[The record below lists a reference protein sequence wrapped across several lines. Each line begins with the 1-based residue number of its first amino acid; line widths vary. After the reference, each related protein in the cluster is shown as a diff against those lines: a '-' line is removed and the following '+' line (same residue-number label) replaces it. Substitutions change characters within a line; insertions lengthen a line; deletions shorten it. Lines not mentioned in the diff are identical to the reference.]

1 MQYKMSFHI
10 FTIRTLCIVLLSA
23 LSLTLPAQTNKKIRS
38 LQRQQSTLK
47 QNIAQ
52 QEKMLKST
60 KKDVNSQLANLQVI
74 NVQIE
79 GQQKYVSGIHAELT
93 ELSTTISG
101 LEQQLR
107 LLEADL
113 AVCKRR
119 YQRSVS
125 YMFRNKSSLSKW
137 QFILSAKN
145 FRQMYRR
152 LRYMTQFS
160 RYQRAQAEVIRQK
173 EAQVQAKRN
182 ELLGVKTEKNRLY
195 TEGQAETRKLQGQ
208 QQERQQVI
216 NDLNKRQQELQ
227 ASIAQQR
234 RKAEQ
239 LNARIDQLIQ
249 QEIAAAE
256 RRRKAEAERRR
267 KAELA
272 RQAKAKAQR
281 EQAAREQA
289 AREKAAREK
298 AERERNAAAA
308 RRATAAKANTKSSKS
323 TATTKSTTKSATKR
337 NRDVAAYTPEPA
349 TAPSVTI
356 EENADR
362 ALSTSFAASR
372 GRLPMPIT
380 GGYSITR
387 HYGAYNVAGLN
398 GVQLDSKGINITGA
412 AGAQA
417 RAVFRGEVTAIF
429 TYGGMYNVIVRHGSY
444 MSVYCNLSSTA
455 VRRGQNVEARQTIGT
470 IATDASGNATL
481 HFQLRKETARLNPEA
496 WLGR

>member
-1 MQYKMSFHI
+1 MQHKMSFHI
-10 FTIRTLCIVLLSA
+10 FTIRTLCIVFLSI
-23 LSLTLPAQTNKKIRS
+23 LSLSLPAQTNKKIRS

-47 QNIAQ
+47 HNIAQ

-79 GQQKYVSGIHAELT
+79 GQQKYVNGIHAELT

-152 LRYMTQFS
+152 LHYMTQFS

-216 NDLNKRQQELQ
+216 NDLNKRQKELQ
-227 ASIAQQR
+227 NSIAQQR

-281 EQAAREQA
+281 EQAARE
-289 AREKAAREK
+289 K

-308 RRATAAKANTKSSKS
+308 RRATAAKAKTNRSKA
-323 TATTKSTTKSATKR
+323 TATTKSATKR
-337 NRDVAAYTPEPA
+337 NRNVAAYTPKTA

-362 ALSTSFAASR
+362 ALSTSFAANR

-398 GVQLDSKGINITGA
+398 GVQLDSKGINITGSV
-412 AGAQA
+412 GAQA

-455 VRRGQNVEARQTIGT
+455 VRRGQNVETRQTIGT

>member
-1 MQYKMSFHI
+1 M
-10 FTIRTLCIVLLSA
+10 
-23 LSLTLPAQTNKKIRS
+23 
-38 LQRQQSTLK
+38 QRQQSTLK
-47 QNIAQ
+47 HNIAQ

-79 GQQKYVSGIHAELT
+79 GQQKYVNGIHAELT

-152 LRYMTQFS
+152 LHYMTQFS

-182 ELLGVKTEKNRLY
+182 ELLGVKNEKNRLY

-216 NDLNKRQQELQ
+216 NDLNKRQKELQ
-227 ASIAQQR
+227 TSIAQQR

-256 RRRKAEAERRR
+256 RRRKAE
-267 KAELA
+267 LA
-272 RQAKAKAQR
+272 RQAKAKAQ
-281 EQAAREQA
+281 REQA

-298 AERERNAAAA
+298 AERERNAATA
-308 RRATAAKANTKSSKS
+308 RRATAAKAKTNRSKA
-323 TATTKSTTKSATKR
+323 TATTKSTTKR
-337 NRDVAAYTPEPA
+337 NRNVAAYTPEPA

-362 ALSTSFAASR
+362 ALSTSFAANR

-398 GVQLDSKGINITGA
+398 GVQLDSKGINITGSV
-412 AGAQA
+412 GAQA

-455 VRRGQNVEARQTIGT
+455 VHRGQNVEARQTIGT

>member
-1 MQYKMSFHI
+1 M
-10 FTIRTLCIVLLSA
+10 RNLLLLLLCA
-23 LSLTLPAQTNKKIRS
+23 FSLTLSAQTNKKIRS

-47 QNIAQ
+47 QNIAN

-79 GQQKYVSGIHAELT
+79 GQQKYVNGIHAELT
-93 ELSTTISG
+93 ELATTISG

-125 YMFRNKSSLSKW
+125 YMFRNKSHVSKW

-160 RYQRAQAEVIRQK
+160 RYQRAQADIIRQK

-195 TEGQAETRKLQGQ
+195 AEGQAETRKLQGQ

-227 ASIAQQR
+227 SSIAQQR

-289 AREKAAREK
+289 AREKAARDK
-298 AERERNAAAA
+298 AERERTAAA
-308 RRATAAKANTKSSKS
+308 RRATASSAKTKASNNSSKSTAKANTKS
-323 TATTKSTTKSATKR
+323 TTKR
-337 NRDVAAYTPEPA
+337 NRDVAVYTPEPT
-349 TAPSVTI
+349 TAPAVTI

-362 ALSTSFAASR
+362 ALSTSFAANR

-387 HYGAYNVAGLN
+387 HYGSYNVSGLN

-444 MSVYCNLSSTA
+444 MSVYCNLSSAA
-455 VRRGQNVEARQTIGT
+455 VRRGQTVEARQTIGT

-481 HFQLRKETARLNPEA
+481 HFQLRKETAKLNPEA

>member
-1 MQYKMSFHI
+1 M
-10 FTIRTLCIVLLSA
+10 RNLLLLLLCVF
-23 LSLTLPAQTNKKIRS
+23 SLTLSAQTNKKIRS

-47 QNIAQ
+47 QNIAN

-79 GQQKYVSGIHAELT
+79 GQQKYVNGIHAELT
-93 ELSTTISG
+93 ELATTISG

-125 YMFRNKSSLSKW
+125 YMFRNKSHVSKW

-160 RYQRAQAEVIRQK
+160 RYQRAQADIIRQK

-195 TEGQAETRKLQGQ
+195 AEGQAETRKLQGQ

-216 NDLNKRQQELQ
+216 NDLNKRQKELQ
-227 ASIAQQR
+227 NSIAQQR

-281 EQAAREQA
+281 EQAARDKAAREQA
-289 AREKAAREK
+289 ARDK
-298 AERERNAAAA
+298 AERERKAAA
-308 RRATAAKANTKSSKS
+308 RRATASTAKTKTTNNSSKS
-323 TATTKSTTKSATKR
+323 TANAHTKSTSKR
-337 NRDVAAYTPEPA
+337 NRDVAAYTPEPT
-349 TAPSVTI
+349 TAPAVTI

-362 ALSTSFAASR
+362 ALSTSFAANR

-387 HYGAYNVAGLN
+387 HYGSYNVSGLS

-444 MSVYCNLSSTA
+444 MSVYCNLSSAA
-455 VRRGQNVEARQTIGT
+455 VRRGQTVEARQTIGT

-481 HFQLRKETARLNPEA
+481 HFQLRKETAKLNPEA

>member
-1 MQYKMSFHI
+1 M
-10 FTIRTLCIVLLSA
+10 
-23 LSLTLPAQTNKKIRS
+23 
-38 LQRQQSTLK
+38 QRQQSTLK
-47 QNIAQ
+47 HNIAQ

-79 GQQKYVSGIHAELT
+79 GQQKYVNGIHAELT

-152 LRYMTQFS
+152 LHYMTQFS

-216 NDLNKRQQELQ
+216 NDLNKRQKELQ
-227 ASIAQQR
+227 TSIAQQR

-281 EQAAREQA
+281 EQAARE
-289 AREKAAREK
+289 K

-308 RRATAAKANTKSSKS
+308 RRATAAKAKTNRSKA
-323 TATTKSTTKSATKR
+323 TATTKSTTKR
-337 NRDVAAYTPEPA
+337 NRNVAAYTPKPA

-362 ALSTSFAASR
+362 ALSTSFAANR

-398 GVQLDSKGINITGA
+398 GVQLDSKGINITGSV
-412 AGAQA
+412 GAQA

-455 VRRGQNVEARQTIGT
+455 VHRGQNVEARQTIGT

>member
-1 MQYKMSFHI
+1 MSFHI
-10 FTIRTLCIVLLSA
+10 FTIRTLCIVFLSI
-23 LSLTLPAQTNKKIRS
+23 LSLSLPAQTNKKIRS

-47 QNIAQ
+47 HNIAQ

-79 GQQKYVSGIHAELT
+79 GQQKYVNGIHAELT

-152 LRYMTQFS
+152 LHYMTQFS

-216 NDLNKRQQELQ
+216 NELHKRPKGLQ
-227 ASIAQQR
+227 TSIAQPR

-281 EQAAREQA
+281 EQAARE
-289 AREKAAREK
+289 K

-308 RRATAAKANTKSSKS
+308 RRATAAKAKTNRSKA
-323 TATTKSTTKSATKR
+323 TATTKSTTKR
-337 NRDVAAYTPEPA
+337 NRNVAAYTPKPA

-362 ALSTSFAASR
+362 ALSTSFAANR

-398 GVQLDSKGINITGA
+398 GVQLDSKGINITGSV
-412 AGAQA
+412 GAQA

-455 VRRGQNVEARQTIGT
+455 VHRGQNVEARQTIGT

>member
-1 MQYKMSFHI
+1 
-10 FTIRTLCIVLLSA
+10 
-23 LSLTLPAQTNKKIRS
+23 
-38 LQRQQSTLK
+38 
-47 QNIAQ
+47 
-52 QEKMLKST
+52 MLKST

-79 GQQKYVSGIHAELT
+79 GQQKYVNGIHAELT

-216 NDLNKRQQELQ
+216 NDLNKRQKELQ
-227 ASIAQQR
+227 TSIAQQR

-281 EQAAREQA
+281 EQAARE
-289 AREKAAREK
+289 K

-308 RRATAAKANTKSSKS
+308 RRATAAKAKTNRSKA
-323 TATTKSTTKSATKR
+323 TATTKSTTKR
-337 NRDVAAYTPEPA
+337 NRNVAAYTPKPA

-362 ALSTSFAASR
+362 ALSTSFAANR

-398 GVQLDSKGINITGA
+398 GVQLDSKGINITGSV
-412 AGAQA
+412 GAQA

>member
-1 MQYKMSFHI
+1 MYRI
-10 FTIRTLCIVLLSA
+10 LLCILLLGTA
-23 LSLTLPAQTNKKIRS
+23 LALPAQTNKKIRS
-38 LQRQQSTLK
+38 LQREQTTLK
-47 QNIAQ
+47 KKIAS
-52 QEKMLKST
+52 QENMLKST

-79 GQQKYVSGIHAELT
+79 GQQKYVNGIHAELT
-93 ELSTTISG
+93 EVATTISG
-101 LEQQLR
+101 LERQLR

-125 YMFRNKSSLSKW
+125 YIFHNRMQVSKW

-152 LRYMTQFS
+152 LRYLSSFS
-160 RYQRAQAEVIRQK
+160 RYQRAQAEIIRQK

-182 ELLGVKTEKNRLY
+182 ELMGVKTEKNRLLR
-195 TEGQAETRKLQGQ
+195 EGQAEQRKLQGQ
-208 QQERQQVI
+208 QQERQQVA
-216 NDLNKRQQELQ
+216 NELNKKQAELQ

-234 RKAEQ
+234 KKAAA
-239 LNARIDQLIQ
+239 LDARIDQLIQ

-272 RQAKAKAQR
+272 RQAKIKAQR
-281 EQAAREQA
+281 EQAARERA
-289 AREKAAREK
+289 ARER
-298 AERERNAAAA
+298 AEAQRK
-308 RRATAAKANTKSSKS
+308 ATAAANAKKTAAKSGTKTTASSK
-323 TATTKSTTKSATKR
+323 TKPAATTKRSTTK
-337 NRDVAAYTPEPA
+337 PA
-349 TAPSVTI
+349 TTPKRTYTEPVETSPTPDFAESS
-356 EENADR
+356 ADR
-362 ALSTSFAASR
+362 AINNSFAGSR

-380 GGYSITR
+380 GGYAITR
-387 HYGAYNVAGLN
+387 HYGSYNVAGLK
-398 GVQLDSKGINITGA
+398 GVQLDSKGINITGHP
-412 AGAQA
+412 GAQA

-429 TYGGMYNVIVRHGSY
+429 TVGGLYNIIVRHGSY
-444 MSVYCNLSSTA
+444 MSVYCNLSSTS
-455 VRRGQNVEARQTIGT
+455 VRRGQSVQAGQTLGAV
-470 IATDASGNATL
+470 ATDASGNSTL